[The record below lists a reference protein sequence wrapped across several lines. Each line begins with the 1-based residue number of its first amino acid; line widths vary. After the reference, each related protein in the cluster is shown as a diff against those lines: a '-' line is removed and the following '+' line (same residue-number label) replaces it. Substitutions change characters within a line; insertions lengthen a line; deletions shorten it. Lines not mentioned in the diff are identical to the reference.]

1 MPRTSDF
8 ILEIRFKS
16 INSLVDD
23 RVLVFPTKDGDIL
36 LKLGEVCRSGS
47 NLAEVLELSS
57 SSTLFIRV
65 TIVGLKI
72 FDEQTV
78 VVEEVWSRVEGEQ
91 WSYGQ
96 EGSSSKKRDHVTD
109 SSSIITESR
118 RLKFE
123 DEFTF
128 GNEGVKGVSLA
139 MKGFGV
145 LNLGFLN
152 LRWCWGSRLSILIG
166 NRSRKEVHHG
176 HHLLLEHG
184 RIDGSVDVRQ
194 R

>member
-1 MPRTSDF
+1 MPRASNF
-8 ILEIRFKS
+8 ILKVRLQS
-16 INSLVDD
+16 IDSLIDD
-23 RVLVFPTKDGDIL
+23 RILIYPTKNGNTL

-47 NLAEVLELSS
+47 SLAEIIELLS

-72 FDEQTV
+72 FDKQTV
-78 VVEEVWSRVEGEQ
+78 VVEEVWSRIEGEQ

-96 EGSSSKKRDHVTD
+96 ERSSLKKRDHVAD

-128 GNEGVKGVSLA
+128 GNEGVKGVLLA

-152 LRWCWGSRLSILIG
+152 LRWCWGSQLSILVG
-166 NRSRKEVHHG
+166 DRLGKEVHHG
-176 HHLLLEHG
+176 HHLLLEHC
-184 RIDGSVDVRQ
+184 RVNRSVDIWQ
-194 R
+194 W